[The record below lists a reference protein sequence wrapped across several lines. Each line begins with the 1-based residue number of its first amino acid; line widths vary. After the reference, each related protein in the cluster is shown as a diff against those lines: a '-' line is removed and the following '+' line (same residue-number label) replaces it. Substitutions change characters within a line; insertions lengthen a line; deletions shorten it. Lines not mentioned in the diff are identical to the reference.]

1 MHLKRNPPSGGAR
14 SIDCSA
20 LRSER
25 SRPPTFSPHFS
36 TSRSGKPS
44 ARRAAGNGGPPA
56 AQAFGIFFVD
66 KDDGTL
72 SRKNTQLDRKRM
84 RTIRRRERSGLSC
97 DRLRV
102 ADDSRVLYL
111 GHGAQPVGMGSGFV
125 AKSSRAC
132 RRHHTSGDQNL
143 DEPCR
148 RGSGPA
154 SSQSRYANKSHFI
167 ADWNVL

>member
-44 ARRAAGNGGPPA
+44 EGGPPETA
-56 AQAFGIFFVD
+56 VLQLPCIRNFFVD
-66 KDDGTL
+66 SDDGTL
-72 SRKNTQLDRKRM
+72 SRKITQLDRKRM

-111 GHGAQPVGMGSGFV
+111 GHGAQPVGMGSGLV
-125 AKSSRAC
+125 AKSSRS
-132 RRHHTSGDQNL
+132 RRRPLTSGDQNL
-143 DEPCR
+143 DEPRR

-154 SSQSRYANKSHFI
+154 SSQSRYANRSHFI